1 MHLYMSGF
9 CRESLQ
15 YVLYIRTY
23 GIHYLVFLHSLCL
36 PHPPTT
42 TTPTPPPHPPQVMYG
57 GRAID
62 DFDRRI
68 LKTYMD
74 EYMGDFIFDT
84 FQPFHFYYNDE
95 VDYVIPPE
103 GTRDNY
109 IEAVEALPLVNTPE
123 VFGLHSNAEIGY
135 FTQATKYMWSQLI
148 ELQPQG
154 GDSGTGI
161 SREDFISKVASDI
174 QVGGGMCEW

>member
-1 MHLYMSGF
+1 
-9 CRESLQ
+9 
-15 YVLYIRTY
+15 
-23 GIHYLVFLHSLCL
+23 
-36 PHPPTT
+36 
-42 TTPTPPPHPPQVMYG
+42 MYG

-84 FQPFHFYYNDE
+84 FQPFHFYSNDE

-103 GTRDNY
+103 GTRDSY

-154 GDSGTGI
+154 GDSGTGV

-174 QVGGGMCEW
+174 QVGGRVWEGLGGGGRLCCVCVFSPVSMV